1 MTALE
6 ILKHHEIKKTP
17 ARMAMISVLQTNQ
30 YPMSEMDIKE
40 RMADL
45 YDRVTFYRNVQTLA
59 TAGIIHKIVADNT
72 TVCYALNICDH
83 GHNHTAEHAHFFC
96 EACHAVI
103 CMTAT
108 GIASCCRL
116 PMAETSR
123 TPRARICPRC
133 VIRRRGSRFQRI
145 LPVS

>member
-6 ILKHHEIKKTP
+6 ILKQHEIKKTP
-17 ARMAMISVLQTNQ
+17 ARMAMISVLQNNR
-30 YPMSEMDIKE
+30 YPMSEMEIKE
-40 RMADL
+40 CMADL

-96 EACHAVI
+96 ETCHGVLCMNQIKIPTYELPNGFKFSDCDVI
-103 CMTAT
+103 IKGTCEK
-108 GIASCCRL
+108 CNL
-116 PMAETSR
+116 
-123 TPRARICPRC
+123 
-133 VIRRRGSRFQRI
+133 
-145 LPVS
+145 

>member
-6 ILKHHEIKKTP
+6 ILKQHEIKKTP
-17 ARMAMISVLQTNQ
+17 ARMAMISVLQTNK

-103 CMTAT
+103 CMNQ
-108 GIASCCRL
+108 IKIPSYEL
-116 PMAETSR
+116 PNGFKFAD
-123 TPRARICPRC
+123 CD
-133 VIRRRGSRFQRI
+133 VIIKGTCEKCN
-145 LPVS
+145 VH